1 MLFFLLQ
8 TTVDAILEDVLEA
21 LNNKNP
27 SVKSETAL
35 FLSRS
40 FTKTLSTSL
49 NKKLLKA
56 LTGGLLKIV
65 NEPGKH
71 THNILNYLIYL
82 NSNLQ

>member
-1 MLFFLLQ
+1 M
-8 TTVDAILEDVLEA
+8 LEA

-40 FTKTLSTSL
+40 FTKTLPTLL

-65 NEPGKH
+65 NEPGK
-71 THNILNYLIYL
+71 IYL
-82 NSNLQ
+82 MFEVQSFYFKLF